1 MTGPYLIVPV
11 ENMVIDFFHLV
22 DAAQVQAQQTQGS
35 FTTGVKG
42 KVLHFKILFFVF
54 ILRFLFK
61 ERLEMCL

>member
-11 ENMVIDFFHLV
+11 KNMVIDFFHLV

-42 KVLHFKILFFVF
+42 KVLHFKILFFV
-54 ILRFLFK
+54 LF
-61 ERLEMCL
+61 